1 MTPTTEIFDRELVE
15 LLRGR
20 GQRVTPQRLVLHRV
34 LRERDSHVT
43 AEEAMR
49 AVGRQLP
56 NVSLPTI
63 YATFELFEEL
73 GLVRRVAMEGGPA
86 LFDSRTEEH
95 NHVTCRRCGRVE
107 DIEVPVDDAGARRA
121 ARAAGYVPERTD
133 VVVVGL
139 CSSCR
144 NQGD

>member
-1 MTPTTEIFDRELVE
+1 MTPSTEIFDRELTD
-15 LLRGR
+15 LLRRR
-20 GQRVTPQRLVLHRV
+20 GQRVTAQRLVLHRI

-43 AEEAMR
+43 AEEALR

-73 GLVRRVAMEGGPA
+73 GLVRRVAMEGGPT

-95 NHVTCRRCGRVE
+95 NHVACRRCGRVE
-107 DIEVPVDDAGARRA
+107 DIEVPVDDAHVRSA
-121 ARAAGYVPERTD
+121 ARAAGYEPEHTD

-139 CSSCR
+139 CSDCR
-144 NQGD
+144 ASAR

>member
-1 MTPTTEIFDRELVE
+1 MPPATDIFDRQLTD
-15 LLRGR
+15 LLRRR

-34 LRERDSHVT
+34 LRERDTHVT
-43 AEEAMR
+43 AEEALR

-86 LFDSRTEEH
+86 LFDSRIEEH
-95 NHVTCRRCGRVE
+95 NHVACRRCGRVE
-107 DIEVPVDDAGARRA
+107 DIEVPVDDAPARLA
-121 ARAAGYVPERTD
+121 AREAGYEPERTD

-139 CSSCR
+139 CSACR
-144 NQGD
+144 S